1 VKFFIVGTDLI
12 ASKQKEGQE
21 GKNATKKNMMNR
33 HLITTLLAMGSLIF
47 LKASDVSAHEA
58 KGKTIEEPVTLI
70 RTFPQPNTDSGRVAE
85 ETPHRSLFPAKA
97 YVDLGI
103 MYSEKGEYELAI
115 SAFNKALEVDLVSA
129 ETFNNRGITYS
140 QKGEY
145 DLAISDFT
153 KALEIKP
160 VMAKAHYNR
169 GITYAKKG
177 EYVHALRDFDRSLEL
192 DSVHAPAYVNRGGL
206 HAQLACLDWEKACQL
221 GICSYLKKAV
231 EIGLCIK
238 TNENSD
244 SSP

>member
-1 VKFFIVGTDLI
+1 
-12 ASKQKEGQE
+12 
-21 GKNATKKNMMNR
+21 
-33 HLITTLLAMGSLIF
+33 MGSLIF
-47 LKASDVSAHEA
+47 LNASDVSAQEA
-58 KGKTIEEPVTLI
+58 KEKTIENPVTLI
-70 RTFPQPNTDSGRVAE
+70 RTYPQPKTHSGRVAE
-85 ETPHRSLFPAKA
+85 ETLQGSMLPARA

-115 SAFNKALEVDLVSA
+115 SAFNKALEVDSMSA

-140 QKGEY
+140 LMEEY

-169 GITYAKKG
+169 GITHAKKG
-177 EYVHALRDFDRSLEL
+177 EYVLALQDFDRSLEL
-192 DSVHAPAYVNRGGL
+192 DPVHAPAYVNRGGL
-206 HAQLACLDWEKACQL
+206 HAQLACSDWEKACQL
-221 GICSYLKKAV
+221 GNCSHLKKAV

-238 TNENSD
+238 TNGNSD